1 MNAHPQPE
9 DLDLLALGALDPDER
24 RALEAHLRAC
34 ADCQSKLEEARGR
47 VALMALGA
55 PAQTPS
61 PHVRERLMES
71 IRPRPAAAAP
81 VSGFRLWLQQASP
94 TFALMTLVLWVAVIW
109 LGYSNYQMLQRN
121 FDLQDRMA
129 QLRTTVEQREREVR
143 RARAVL
149 DVLSAPD
156 AVRVTLV
163 AGQARPVPQGRA
175 FYHPRKGLVFT
186 AANLAALPAGKTYQ
200 LWLIPTEGNPISAGV
215 FDPDAQG
222 AGTILLP
229 PLPEGVAAKAFA
241 VTVEPSGGVPQP
253 TGPIVLVG
261 SPS

>member
-1 MNAHPQPE
+1 MNAHPQLE
-9 DLDLLALGALDPDER
+9 DLDLYALGALDAEER
-24 RALEAHLRAC
+24 RAVETHLRAC
-34 ADCQSKLEEARGR
+34 ADCQRALEEARGR
-47 VALMALGA
+47 VALIALGV
-55 PAQTPS
+55 PPETPS
-61 PHVRERLMES
+61 PRVKQRLMES
-71 IRPRPAAAAP
+71 IKPRRPAVPA
-81 VSGFRLWLQQASP
+81 SGFRLWLQQASP
-94 TFALMTLVLWVAVIW
+94 TFALMTLVLWAAIIG
-109 LGYSNYQMLQRN
+109 LGYTNYRLLQRN
-121 FDLQDRMA
+121 FDLQDQMGQMKTSVA
-129 QLRTTVEQREREVR
+129 EREREVR

-149 DVLSAPD
+149 DVMSAPD

-175 FYHPRKGLVFT
+175 FYHPHKGLVFT

-200 LWLIPTEGNPISAGV
+200 LWLIPTEGKPISAGV
-215 FDPDAQG
+215 FDADAQG

-261 SPS
+261 SAG

>member
-1 MNAHPQPE
+1 MNAHPQLE
-9 DLDLLALGALDPDER
+9 DLDLYALGALDAEER
-24 RALEAHLRAC
+24 RVLETHLRAC
-34 ADCQSKLEEARGR
+34 TDCQSKLEEARGR

-55 PAQTPS
+55 PAETPS

-71 IRPRPAAAAP
+71 IRPKHAAAP
-81 VSGFRLWLQQASP
+81 VSGFRLWLQLASP

-149 DVLSAPD
+149 DVLTAPD

-175 FYHPRKGLVFT
+175 FYHPRMGLVFT
-186 AANLAALPAGKTYQ
+186 AANLSALPTGKTYQ
-200 LWLIPTEGNPISAGV
+200 LWLIPTEGQPISAGV

-229 PLPEGVAAKAFA
+229 PLPEGIAAKAFA
-241 VTVEPSGGVPQP
+241 VTVEPAGGVPQP

-261 SPS
+261 SAS